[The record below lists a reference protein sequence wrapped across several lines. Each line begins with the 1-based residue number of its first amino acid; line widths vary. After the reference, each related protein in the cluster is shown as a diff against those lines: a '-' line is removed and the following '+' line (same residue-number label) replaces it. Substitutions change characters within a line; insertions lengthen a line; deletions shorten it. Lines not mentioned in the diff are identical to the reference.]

1 VTSGGSILHCTP
13 IAFAPKEDLHG
24 RLADRSREGFLQ
36 AMDISCHSFIR
47 MAHLAEPLMRDGGAL
62 FTMSYYGAEK
72 VVEHYNV
79 MGPVKAALESAVR
92 YLAFEFGPKE
102 IRVHA
107 ISPGPV
113 KTRAAS
119 GIDHFDDL
127 LERAAE
133 RAPARR
139 LVSIEDVGLATAFL
153 ATDYAKLITG
163 ETIYVEGGYHI
174 LG

>member
-1 VTSGGSILHCTP
+1 
-13 IAFAPKEDLHG
+13 
-24 RLADRSREGFLQ
+24 
-36 AMDISCHSFIR
+36 
-47 MAHLAEPLMRDGGAL
+47 MARLAEPLMPRGGAL

-92 YLAFEFGPKE
+92 YLAFELGPKG

-113 KTRAAS
+113 KTRAAR

-127 LERAAE
+127 LARAAE
-133 RAPARR
+133 RAPSRR
-139 LVSIEDVGLATAFL
+139 LVYIEDVGVATAVL
-153 ATDYAKLITG
+153 ATDYAKTA
-163 ETIYVEGGYHI
+163 VEIGRAHV
-174 LG
+174 